1 MSRKSIIDSL
11 QAIATN
17 YDYAFYAEEERY
29 LAQGVKR
36 LPALWLAPPKFHS
49 KEGRTHGKITYSV
62 TLHALTEGAKLP
74 PTEREAAWEMLESDL
89 VEIFS
94 SLSRAERVIAIENLK
109 IKCNI
114 ASLTALG
121 EISATAT
128 AEVVTYY

>member
-11 QAIATN
+11 QAIATD
-17 YDYAFYAEEERY
+17 YDYEFYADEERY
-29 LAQGVKR
+29 LTQGVKR
-36 LPALWLAPPKFHS
+36 LPALWLTPPQFHS